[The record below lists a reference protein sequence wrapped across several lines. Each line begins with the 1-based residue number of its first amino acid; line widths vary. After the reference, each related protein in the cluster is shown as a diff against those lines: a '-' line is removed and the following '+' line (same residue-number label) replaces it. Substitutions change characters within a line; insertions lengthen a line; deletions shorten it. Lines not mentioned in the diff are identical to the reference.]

1 MDIGGS
7 RLSSWGIFIGLIV
20 GSIIGYIFN
29 LIGQEHF
36 FTTWVVSNI
45 FQPMGTIFLRSLFMI
60 VVPLVFSSLT
70 LGVANLGSAQTLKR
84 MGLTILFFYVS
95 TTICAILIGQVII
108 NTVQPGTGLDQ
119 EVISSAMTRMETR
132 IEEQGLK
139 EKDSSWVTKSLWPGI
154 IKSTIPKNIVK
165 QFGETNMLAV
175 IFVSILFGISLIYI
189 KDERAGPVL
198 RDSLAGISKITVMIV
213 GWIMK
218 TAPYAVAALMASAV
232 FDFGLDIMGSVIM
245 YIGCVFLGYF
255 VHFIFVYGSIIKYVI
270 KISPKEFFKRASLIF
285 LTAFSTSSSSAT
297 MPVTMRTLK
306 EKFGIP
312 SRIVNFTV
320 PIGVTFNMD
329 GTALFEVIAAIFV
342 AQVFGVPIDLTG
354 QITLIALVLITSI
367 GVAGIPGGSIPILMA
382 AMGALNIPPEG
393 IALILGV
400 DRLLDMGRTTLNV
413 TGDTVAAL
421 FASKQSGV
429 DVKETLKNIPS

>member
-1 MDIGGS
+1 MDIGGN
-7 RLSSWGIFIGLIV
+7 RLSSWGIFIGMVVGTLI
-20 GSIIGYIFN
+20 GGLFN
-29 LIGQEHF
+29 WIGQEHF
-36 FTTWVVSNI
+36 VTNWIVSNI

-84 MGLTILFFYVS
+84 MGLTILAFYVS

-108 NTVQPGTGLDQ
+108 NTVQPGSGLDQ
-119 EVISSAMTRMETR
+119 EVVSSAVSRMESQV
-132 IEEQGLK
+132 EGLK
-139 EKDSSWVTKSLWPGI
+139 EKSSWVAKSLWPGI
-154 IKSTIPKNIVK
+154 IDSTIPKNIIK
-165 QFGETNMLAV
+165 EFGATNMLAV
-175 IFVSILFGISLIYI
+175 IFVSIIFGISLIYL

-198 RDSLAGISKITVMIV
+198 KDSLAGISKITIMFV
-213 GWIMK
+213 GWVMK

-232 FDFGLDIMGSVIM
+232 FNFGIDIMGSVIL
-245 YIGCVFLGYF
+245 YIGCVFLGYL
-255 VHFIFVYGSIIKYVI
+255 VHFIFVYGSIIKFII
-270 KISPKEFFKRASLIF
+270 KIHPKEFFKRASLIF
-285 LTAFSTSSSSAT
+285 ITAFSTSSSSAT

-306 EKFGIP
+306 DNFGVP

-329 GTALFEVIAAIFV
+329 GTALFEVIAAIFI

-354 QITLIALVLITSI
+354 QFTLIALVLITSI
-367 GVAGIPGGSIPILMA
+367 GVAGVPGGSIPILMA

-421 FASKQSGV
+421 FAAKKSGV
-429 DVKETLKNIPS
+429 DIKETLKSIPS